1 MIDYH
6 GTTALITGGASGI
19 GKALAAALIAR
30 GARVI
35 VADVN
40 ADLLAT
46 SSKEVRAVKSIVTD
60 LAAADAPAQLIESA
74 FVVDGRLDLV
84 CSNAG
89 IGRGKRVLDENY
101 DDEALT
107 RLFNINL
114 FAGMRIAQAY
124 AKALRSSGTCGRLL
138 LTCSENSLSVPSAVK
153 GARMAMYAATKHALL
168 IAAEWLRDET
178 NGDPFAVHALMPGA
192 VYTPLVA
199 RALPDPKLAPKE
211 LDLIMPDRC
220 AEVALR
226 GMDLDLFY
234 IPTQPHLAVDMGPR
248 YEGVA
253 ASVRALGLAR

>member
-60 LAAADAPAQLIESA
+60 LAVADAPAQLIESA

-107 RLFNINL
+107 RLFDVNL
-114 FAGMRIAQAY
+114 FAGMRIAQA
-124 AKALRSSGTCGRLL
+124 LRSSGTRGRLL

-178 NGDPFAVHALMPGA
+178 NGDPFAVHALRPCA

-199 RALPDPKLAPKE
+199 RA
-211 LDLIMPDRC
+211 
-220 AEVALR
+220 
-226 GMDLDLFY
+226 
-234 IPTQPHLAVDMGPR
+234 PTEYP
-248 YEGVA
+248 
-253 ASVRALGLAR
+253 